1 MLLFL
6 NLMDSFERCK
16 TPSIKLLKLNHVIIS
31 CRYTQC
37 ITLLCIVVSR
47 QTQPQFFSVQ
57 TPNRKLDYW
66 EMLFK
71 KTTPEHSRKVQVN
84 AINHKR

>member
-47 QTQPQFFSVQ
+47 QTQPQSFSVQ

-66 EMLFK
+66 EMLLK
-71 KTTPEHSRKVQVN
+71 KTTLEHSR
-84 AINHKR
+84 

>member
-16 TPSIKLLKLNHVIIS
+16 TPSIKLLKLHHVIIS

-47 QTQPQFFSVQ
+47 QTQPQFCSVQ

-66 EMLFK
+66 EMLLK
-71 KTTPEHSRKVQVN
+71 KTTLEHSRKVEVN
-84 AINHKR
+84 AINRKR

>member
-1 MLLFL
+1 MLQYL
-6 NLMDSFERCK
+6 NLIDSFARCK
-16 TPSIKLLKLNHVIIS
+16 TPSIELLKLNHVIIS

-47 QTQPQFFSVQ
+47 QTQPQFCSVQ

-66 EMLFK
+66 EMLLK
-71 KTTPEHSRKVQVN
+71 KTTLEHSRKVEVN
-84 AINHKR
+84 AINRKC